1 MNATLSIALV
11 AATASLW
18 PASTPAQT
26 VEEFYRSKSVTML
39 VGSGAGGGYDTYAR
53 IFARHMSRY
62 IPGNPTIIA
71 KNMPAAAGLAAANT
85 LYTTADKDGSTI
97 AAFTN
102 GSAMEPL
109 FGNASARY
117 DAQKFNWLG
126 SIGKLQNVCAT
137 WHRSQIKTIAAARA
151 HEVIVA
157 AAGAT
162 SNTAIVPKTLN
173 ALVGTKFK
181 VIAGY
186 DTGAGLTLAMER
198 GEAEG
203 ICGLSWSTIKASR
216 PHWIADKLLNVI
228 VQMGLTK
235 LPELPDVPSA
245 LDLVADVESKQVLKL
260 ILIRQEA
267 GRPFAAP
274 PGVPADRLAALRRA
288 FDATLAD
295 GEFRADADKAQLEI
309 EPLTAGEIETLLALA
324 YGAPKAIVEKAA
336 ALVEPSG
343 RAPGR
348 HRLASSYRKTSAG
361 LMLDRRSRPEAPSVR
376 LNRRSAA
383 KLLVA
388 PALLAGPRIVS
399 NANAALRDAKVR
411 EQISALDYDI
421 RGGTAGEFAA
431 FVSLDISRYKRLAED
446 VGLAEE

>member
-1 MNATLSIALV
+1 MNAGTRTVMALLF
-11 AATASLW
+11 AAAAW
-18 PASTPAQT
+18 PASTLAQT
-26 VEEFYRSKSVTML
+26 VEEFYRGKSITML
-39 VGSGAGGGYDTYAR
+39 VGGGAGGGYDTYAR
-53 IFARHMSRY
+53 VFARHLSRH
-62 IPGNPTIIA
+62 IPGNPNIIA
-71 KNMPAAAGLAAANT
+71 KNMPAAAGLAAASA
-85 LYTTADKDGSTI
+85 LYSAADKDGSTI

-102 GSAMEPL
+102 GAAMDPL

-117 DAQKFNWLG
+117 DAQEFNWLG

-137 WHRSQIKTIAAARA
+137 WHHSEVKTIAAARA
-151 HEVIVA
+151 REVIVA

-162 SNTAIVPKTLN
+162 SNTVIVPKTLN

-186 DTGAGLTLAMER
+186 DTGADLTLAMER

-203 ICGLSWSTIKASR
+203 VCGLSWSTIKASR
-216 PHWIADKLLNVI
+216 PHWISDKLLNVI

-235 LPELPDVPSA
+235 LADLPDVPSA
-245 LDLVADVESKQVLKL
+245 LDLVTHVDSKQVLKL

-309 EPLTAGEIETLLALA
+309 EPLTAGEIETFLALA
-324 YGAPKAIVEKAA
+324 YGAPKAIVQKAA

-343 RAPGR
+343 RAP
-348 HRLASSYRKTSAG
+348 
-361 LMLDRRSRPEAPSVR
+361 
-376 LNRRSAA
+376 
-383 KLLVA
+383 
-388 PALLAGPRIVS
+388 
-399 NANAALRDAKVR
+399 
-411 EQISALDYDI
+411 
-421 RGGTAGEFAA
+421 
-431 FVSLDISRYKRLAED
+431 
-446 VGLAEE
+446 

>member
-1 MNATLSIALV
+1 MTAGTRAITALLF
-11 AATASLW
+11 AAAAW
-18 PASTPAQT
+18 PASTSAQT
-26 VEEFYRSKSVTML
+26 VEEFYRSKPITML
-39 VGSGAGGGYDTYAR
+39 IGSGAGGGYDTYAR
-53 IFARHMSRY
+53 IFARHLSRH
-62 IPGNPTIIA
+62 IPGNPNIIA
-71 KNMPAAAGLAAANT
+71 KNMPAAAGLAAASA

-102 GSAMEPL
+102 GAAMDPL

-137 WHRSQIKTIAAARA
+137 WHRSEVKSIAAARA
-151 HEVIVA
+151 REVIVA

-162 SNTAIVPKTLN
+162 SNSAIVPRTLN
-173 ALVGTKFK
+173 ALLGTKFK

-186 DTGAGLTLAMER
+186 DTGAGLTLAIER

-216 PHWIADKLLNVI
+216 PHWIRDRLLNII
-228 VQMGLTK
+228 VQMSLTK
-235 LPELPDVPSA
+235 LPELADVPNA
-245 LDLVADVESKQVLKL
+245 LDLVADRENKQVLEL

-295 GEFRADADKAQLEI
+295 DEFRADAQKAQLEI
-309 EPLTAGEIETLLALA
+309 EPLAAAEIETLLATA
-324 YGAPKAIVEKAA
+324 YGAPNAIVQRAA

-343 RAPGR
+343 RTP
-348 HRLASSYRKTSAG
+348 
-361 LMLDRRSRPEAPSVR
+361 
-376 LNRRSAA
+376 
-383 KLLVA
+383 
-388 PALLAGPRIVS
+388 
-399 NANAALRDAKVR
+399 
-411 EQISALDYDI
+411 
-421 RGGTAGEFAA
+421 
-431 FVSLDISRYKRLAED
+431 
-446 VGLAEE
+446 